1 MNRTKTLTLSPIG
14 RRTVLA
20 SAMSMAAGLAM
31 MTGLAFAQQPSDI
44 EAVKA
49 ANTAF
54 YVALSAR
61 DVKAMEG
68 LWANKPY
75 VTNIGPVSK
84 SIAVGFED
92 AVSKYFGNNFNNVFS
107 AVSAS
112 MTSTAQLQTDG
123 KLAWVVGTEN
133 AKLTFKTGEVREF
146 VKFTTNV
153 FEKDGDRWLMVS
165 HQAGIVPK

>member
-1 MNRTKTLTLSPIG
+1 MNSSRTPASSPLH

-20 SAMSMAAGLAM
+20 TAKSAAAGLALM
-31 MTGLAFAQQPSDI
+31 AGLAVAQQPADI
-44 EAVKA
+44 EAIKA

-54 YVALSAR
+54 YVAISAR

-75 VTNIGPVSK
+75 VINIGPVSK
-84 SIAVGFED
+84 SIAVGYED
-92 AVSKYFGNNFNNVFS
+92 AVSKYYTNNFNNVFS

-112 MTSTAQLQTDG
+112 MTSTSQIQTDG

-146 VKFTTNV
+146 VTFTTNV

>member
-1 MNRTKTLTLSPIG
+1 MKRTKTSTLSPLH
-14 RRTVLA
+14 RRAVFAT
-20 SAMSMAAGLAM
+20 AMSAAASLAL
-31 MTGLAFAQQPSDI
+31 MTGLAGAQQPADI
-44 EAVKA
+44 DAVKA
-49 ANTAF
+49 ANAAF
-54 YVALSAR
+54 YTALSAR
-61 DVKAMEG
+61 DAKAMEG

-75 VTNIGPVSK
+75 VINIGPVSK
-84 SIAVGFED
+84 SIAVGYED
-92 AVSKYFGNNFNNVFS
+92 AVTKYYGNNFNNVFS

-112 MTSTAQLQTDG
+112 MVSTAQLQTDG

-146 VKFTTNV
+146 VTFTTNV